1 MVSVRSEPQP
11 QKSPETP
18 PPSVPITSLEEAKAF
33 VKAQDS
39 LSTEDLFKTLLMC
52 HDRKPKKG
60 LFESLFESFFENIS
74 DKAFLTEA
82 INKGASSQESVS
94 AETQKRIALAICTG
108 EFGTPIPEDVALALV
123 SKLDTFTEEDA

>member
-1 MVSVRSEPQP
+1 MNKMVSVRSEPQP

-60 LFESLFESFFENIS
+60 WFESVFENIS

-82 INKGASSQESVS
+82 IKKGASSQESVS